1 MVNYIGDFPACLK
14 RYLGCFHQKFF
25 YKRMQVCL
33 FVYVAGLMLELKRTS
48 IFSITQ
54 KNGQVNYQSLQYFIS
69 ESKWDAEKLN
79 TERIKKL
86 QSSHQTRSTKRGV
99 LCLDDTA
106 CRKTGKN
113 TEGAKL
119 QYSHSEKRAINCN
132 VAVVSGYADNKKHY
146 PVSLRPYKP
155 ASEFLLEEKD
165 PDFKSKIKLAK
176 ELIDDALEKGI
187 EFSDIVFDNWYF
199 AEEIVDHIE
208 LKGCFWISEAESNRL
223 ISWKGQWVR
232 ADKLLKL
239 IPAKKKKFKP
249 VTVSNSNGEL
259 RTFYAFAF
267 QTKIK
272 GLEGKKLVI
281 VSKGSWDSKDP
292 KRCHIYV
299 TNHLSLTAEQVL
311 QRYSLRWR
319 IEMTFRDLKEFTAF
333 DHYQVRSLKAI
344 TRHWY
349 LAFVAYSFLLNCKL
363 KGCFSK
369 VARSKI
375 ETMGDCLE
383 VYRAINSLSSL
394 AWIKGNGP
402 SYAKSLNLKSK
413 KSISQLR
420 KNGNF

>member
-14 RYLGCFHQKFF
+14 KYLGCFQKLF

-48 IFSITQ
+48 IFTIAE
-54 KNGQVNYQSLQYFIS
+54 KNSHVNYQSLQYFLS
-69 ESKWDAEKLN
+69 ESKWDPEKLN
-79 TERIKKL
+79 AQRIKEL
-86 QSSHQTRSTKRGV
+86 QSSRQTKSTKRGV
-99 LCLDDTA
+99 FVIDDTA
-106 CRKTGKN
+106 CQKTGKN
-113 TEGAKL
+113 TEGAKP
-119 QYSHSEKRAINCN
+119 QYSHSEGRVINCN
-132 VAVVSGYADNKKHY
+132 TAVVSGYADRKKHY

-155 ASEFLLEEKD
+155 ASDCMLGEKD

-176 ELIDDALEKGI
+176 ELFDDALENDI
-187 EFSDIVFDNWYF
+187 EFSDVVFDTWYF
-199 AEEIVDHIE
+199 ARELVEHIE
-208 LKGCFWISEAESNRL
+208 SKGCFWISEAEANRL

-239 IPAKKKKFKP
+239 IPAKKKNFKP
-249 VTVSNSNGEL
+249 VTVSNSRGEPK
-259 RTFYAFAF
+259 TFYTFAF
-267 QTKIK
+267 QTKVK
-272 GLEGKKLVI
+272 GLDGKKTVV
-281 VSKGSWDSKDP
+281 VSKGSWDCKDP

-299 TNHLSLTAEQVL
+299 TNHLSLTAKQVL
-311 QRYSLRWR
+311 ERYSLRWR
-319 IEMTFRDLKEFTAF
+319 IEMTFRDLKEFCYF

-349 LAFVAYSFLLNCKL
+349 LAFVAYTFLLNCKL

-369 VARSKI
+369 VTKSKI

-394 AWIKGNGP
+394 AWIKGNGS
-402 SYAKSLNLKSK
+402 SYAKSLGLKSK
-413 KSISQLR
+413 RSISQLR